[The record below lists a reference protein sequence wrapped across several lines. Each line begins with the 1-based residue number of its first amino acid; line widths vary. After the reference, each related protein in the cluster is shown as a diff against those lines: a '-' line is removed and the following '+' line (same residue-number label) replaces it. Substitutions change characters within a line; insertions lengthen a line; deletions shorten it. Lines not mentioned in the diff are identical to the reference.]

1 MISLLLAAVLV
12 LATQNWL
19 LGLLMFIVT
28 AAAVV
33 WVKRSDLMQERLLM
47 RYLDDLSS
55 GVSVGTVYAVRN
67 LPLGIAVVDEKKKLV
82 WANGVFRSWI
92 AGTEEGTPLR
102 DIIQGQKVAKLWG
115 KAGWFDCHAGG
126 TFSVYSINGFLLMS
140 RTEHLSWCFTSWTGA
155 MWRNL

>member
-1 MISLLLAAVLV
+1 MLSNIWVYKKTSKVMISLLLAAVLV

-92 AGTEEGTPLR
+92 AGTEEGNASPGYYPGTESSQAL
-102 DIIQGQKVAKLWG
+102 GE
-115 KAGWFDCHAGG
+115 GG
-126 TFSVYSINGFLLMS
+126 VV
-140 RTEHLSWCFTSWTGA
+140 
-155 MWRNL
+155 

>member
-1 MISLLLAAVLV
+1 MLSNIWVYKKTSKVMISLLLAAVLV

-67 LPLGIAVVDEKKKLV
+67 LPLGIAVVDEKKKARLGKRRISFMDCRYGRGN
-82 WANGVFRSWI
+82 ASPGYYP
-92 AGTEEGTPLR
+92 GTESSQALGEG
-102 DIIQGQKVAKLWG
+102 GV
-115 KAGWFDCHAGG
+115 
-126 TFSVYSINGFLLMS
+126 V
-140 RTEHLSWCFTSWTGA
+140 
-155 MWRNL
+155 

>member
-1 MISLLLAAVLV
+1 MLSNIWVYKKTSKVMISLLLAAVLV

-92 AGTEEGTPLR
+92 AGTE
-102 DIIQGQKVAKLWG
+102 
-115 KAGWFDCHAGG
+115 GG
-126 TFSVYSINGFLLMS
+126 RRGGLTAMREERFSVYSINGFLLMS

>member
-1 MISLLLAAVLV
+1 MLSNIWVYKKTSKVMISLLLAAVLV

-67 LPLGIAVVDEKKKLV
+67 LPLGIAVVDEKKKARLGKRRISFMDCRYGRGD
-82 WANGVFRSWI
+82 APPGYYP
-92 AGTEEGTPLR
+92 GTESSQALGEG
-102 DIIQGQKVAKLWG
+102 GV
-115 KAGWFDCHAGG
+115 
-126 TFSVYSINGFLLMS
+126 V
-140 RTEHLSWCFTSWTGA
+140 
-155 MWRNL
+155 

>member
-1 MISLLLAAVLV
+1 MLSNIWVYKKTSKVMISLLLAAVLV

-67 LPLGIAVVDEKKKLV
+67 LPNCRCGREEKARLGKRRISFMDCRYGRGDAPP
-82 WANGVFRSWI
+82 GYYP
-92 AGTEEGTPLR
+92 GTESSQALGEG
-102 DIIQGQKVAKLWG
+102 GV
-115 KAGWFDCHAGG
+115 
-126 TFSVYSINGFLLMS
+126 V
-140 RTEHLSWCFTSWTGA
+140 
-155 MWRNL
+155 